1 MLTGH
6 RKVSGRR
13 VCGSAVMQTTT
24 TYSSPVGV
32 DPQQLERRIA
42 EMYRGAANELA
53 EDLHFPTGRRL
64 ARLGTTRAYGHLA
77 HVALGKETP
86 LR

>member
-1 MLTGH
+1 MLTSH

-13 VCGSAVMQTTT
+13 VGGSAVTQTTT
-24 TYSSPVGV
+24 THSSPIGV
-32 DPQQLERRIA
+32 DLQQLERRIA
-42 EMYRGAANELA
+42 ERYRDVANELA

-64 ARLGTTRAYGHLA
+64 A
-77 HVALGKETP
+77 HVALGEETP

>member
-13 VCGSAVMQTTT
+13 VGDSAVMQTTT

-32 DPQQLERRIA
+32 DPQPLERRIA
-42 EMYRGAANELA
+42 EMYRDVANELA
-53 EDLHFPTGRRL
+53 EDLHFPTGCRL
-64 ARLGTTRAYGHLA
+64 ARLRATRAYEHLA
-77 HVALGKETP
+77 HVALGEETP
-86 LR
+86 LH

>member
-1 MLTGH
+1 MLTSH

-13 VCGSAVMQTTT
+13 VGGSAVMQTTT

-32 DPQQLERRIA
+32 GPHQLERRIA
-42 EMYRGAANELA
+42 ERYRDVANELA
-53 EDLHFPTGRRL
+53 EDLHCPTGSR
-64 ARLGTTRAYGHLA
+64 LA
-77 HVALGKETP
+77 HVALGEETS

>member
-1 MLTGH
+1 MLTNH

-13 VCGSAVMQTTT
+13 VGGSAVMQTTT
-24 TYSSPVGV
+24 TYSSPVDV

-42 EMYRGAANELA
+42 ERYRDAANELA

-64 ARLGTTRAYGHLA
+64 A
-77 HVALGKETP
+77 HVALGEDTP

>member
-1 MLTGH
+1 
-6 RKVSGRR
+6 
-13 VCGSAVMQTTT
+13 MQTTT
-24 TYSSPVGV
+24 THSSPAGD

-42 EMYRGAANELA
+42 ERYRDVANELA

-64 ARLGTTRAYGHLA
+64 A
-77 HVALGKETP
+77 HVALGEETP

>member
-13 VCGSAVMQTTT
+13 VGDSAVMQTTT
-24 TYSSPVGV
+24 TCSSPVGV

-42 EMYRGAANELA
+42 EMYRDVANELA
-53 EDLHFPTGRRL
+53 EDLHFPTGCRL
-64 ARLGTTRAYGHLA
+64 ARLRATRAYEHLA
-77 HVALGKETP
+77 HVALGEETP
-86 LR
+86 LH

>member
-1 MLTGH
+1 MLTSH
-6 RKVSGRR
+6 TKLSGRR
-13 VCGSAVMQTTT
+13 VGGSTVMQTTT
-24 TYSSPVGV
+24 TTYSLLVGV

-42 EMYRGAANELA
+42 ERYRDAANELA

-64 ARLGTTRAYGHLA
+64 A
-77 HVALGKETP
+77 HVALGEETP

>member
-1 MLTGH
+1 MLTSH

-13 VCGSAVMQTTT
+13 VGGSAVIQTTT
-24 TYSSPVGV
+24 TYSSPAGD

-42 EMYRGAANELA
+42 KRHHDVANELA

-64 ARLGTTRAYGHLA
+64 A
-77 HVALGKETP
+77 HVALGEQTP

>member
-1 MLTGH
+1 
-6 RKVSGRR
+6 
-13 VCGSAVMQTTT
+13 MQTTT

-42 EMYRGAANELA
+42 EMYRNVATELA
-53 EDLHFPTGRRL
+53 EDLHSPTGRRL
-64 ARLGTTRAYGHLA
+64 ARFGATRAYEHLA
-77 HVALGKETP
+77 HVALGEETP

>member
-1 MLTGH
+1 MLTSH

-13 VCGSAVMQTTT
+13 VGGSAVMQTTT
-24 TYSSPVGV
+24 TYPSPVGV

-42 EMYRGAANELA
+42 ETYRDVANELA

-64 ARLGTTRAYGHLA
+64 A
-77 HVALGKETP
+77 HVALGEETP

>member
-1 MLTGH
+1 
-6 RKVSGRR
+6 
-13 VCGSAVMQTTT
+13 MQTTT
-24 TYSSPVGV
+24 TSSLLVGV

-42 EMYRGAANELA
+42 ERYRDAANELA

-64 ARLGTTRAYGHLA
+64 A
-77 HVALGKETP
+77 HVALGEDTP

>member
-1 MLTGH
+1 MLTNH
-6 RKVSGRR
+6 RKVSGKRGG
-13 VCGSAVMQTTT
+13 GSTFMQTTT
-24 TYSSPVGV
+24 TYSLLVGV

-42 EMYRGAANELA
+42 ERYRDAANGLA

-64 ARLGTTRAYGHLA
+64 AQ
-77 HVALGKETP
+77 VALGEETP

>member
-1 MLTGH
+1 MLTTH

-13 VCGSAVMQTTT
+13 VGGSAVMQTTT

-42 EMYRGAANELA
+42 ERHRDAANELA

-64 ARLGTTRAYGHLA
+64 A
-77 HVALGKETP
+77 HVALGEDTP

>member
-1 MLTGH
+1 MLSSH
-6 RKVSGRR
+6 RNVVQEGA
-13 VCGSAVMQTTT
+13 SAALRSCETTT

-42 EMYRGAANELA
+42 ERYRDVGNELA
-53 EDLHFPTGRRL
+53 ENLHFSTGRGL
-64 ARLGTTRAYGHLA
+64 PHIGLGE
-77 HVALGKETP
+77 ETP